1 MVGGFIVLTI
11 VLISEYGH
19 LPFLR
24 SHLPALYLTWHGGNS
39 LQTII
44 AWFFIAAWTFIDPGF
59 HQRCAAA
66 KTPQIA
72 RRGILI
78 SIGFWFLFDLLT
90 TTCGLYARAL
100 LAENTITPALS
111 FPILGHQILPPLLS
125 GLFLVGLL
133 ATIMSTVDSFA
144 LLSAITIGYDVI
156 GRHFK
161 KTPKVLLIKLGLAVT
176 AMISIVLA
184 IAVPSVI
191 NLWLLIGN
199 IFIPP
204 MLLPLVACY
213 YPRINPGRPW
223 VIANLTLSFAAA
235 FGWLLISIAQSPAL
249 NELYFFQNMPPM
261 YPGLLVSVSI
271 FIAGVLQSRR

>member
-1 MVGGFIVLTI
+1 
-11 VLISEYGH
+11 
-19 LPFLR
+19 
-24 SHLPALYLTWHGGNS
+24 
-39 LQTII
+39 
-44 AWFFIAAWTFIDPGF
+44 
-59 HQRCAAA
+59 
-66 KTPQIA
+66 
-72 RRGILI
+72 
-78 SIGFWFLFDLLT
+78 
-90 TTCGLYARAL
+90 
-100 LAENTITPALS
+100 
-111 FPILGHQILPPLLS
+111 
-125 GLFLVGLL
+125 
-133 ATIMSTVDSFA
+133 MSTVDSFA